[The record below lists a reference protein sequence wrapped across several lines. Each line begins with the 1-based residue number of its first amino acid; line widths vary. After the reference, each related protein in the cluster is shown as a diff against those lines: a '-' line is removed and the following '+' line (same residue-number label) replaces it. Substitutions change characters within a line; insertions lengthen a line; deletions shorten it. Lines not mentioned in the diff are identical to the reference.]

1 MNALRRIWQVRAV
14 VGALHTNQGLDA
26 APGEVE
32 MSGKADGQTT
42 PGLLE
47 GDVEGLMGKAAA
59 GSSLCDR
66 LYRGRGQPY
75 DCRIST
81 GVSPLEVRH

>member
-14 VGALHTNQGLDA
+14 VGVLHTNQGLDVV
-26 APGEVE
+26 PGEVE

-47 GDVEGLMGKAAA
+47 GDVE
-59 GSSLCDR
+59 
-66 LYRGRGQPY
+66 
-75 DCRIST
+75 
-81 GVSPLEVRH
+81 V